1 MSLISILFTFF
12 FYFSALI
19 FVVGVSYKLVQ
30 YWNTPAPLKIPIAPA
45 SLNKSG
51 VILRYLKRF
60 FYFQVFTNQTSG
72 LGFLDGVFIL
82 HSSFFFFVIY
92 LIFGQERSLWY
103 FIKLRSLNIRPT
115 CYFLAWLD
123 Y

>member
-51 VILRYLKRF
+51 VILRYLKEI
-60 FYFQVFTNQTSG
+60 
-72 LGFLDGVFIL
+72 FLF
-82 HSSFFFFVIY
+82 SSLYKSNKWTWLFGWSFHFALVLLFFVIY